1 MTLQIHQALFF
12 TGSVPLDGCS
22 LFGVFPSGNQEYL
35 VLEKAAWC
43 IYGQKSGTQIGS
55 IVLTLNL
62 RLTTILSVN
71 NVTYFIGLL

>member
-1 MTLQIHQALFF
+1 M
-12 TGSVPLDGCS
+12 
-22 LFGVFPSGNQEYL
+22 
-35 VLEKAAWC
+35 LEKAARC

-62 RLTTILSVN
+62 RLTNILSVN